1 MTFIV
6 GQELFWV
13 WSNLSKTNQLVTVTK
28 VGRKWVEL
36 SNFYRFDIK
45 TGWGDGKGRSSPGRI
60 YLSEAAYDAEQLADN
75 GVCLAFLRLKSL
87 MQRSAPKKGVKIEDI
102 YEAARLL
109 NLHDAN
115 DYINI
120 QSIGYV

>member
-13 WSNLSKTNQLVTVTK
+13 WSDLSLTNQLVTVTK

-36 SNFYRFDIK
+36 SNFYRFDMQ
-45 TGWGDGKGRSSPGRI
+45 TGWGDSKGYATPGRI
-60 YLSEAAYDAEQLADN
+60 YLSEAAYDAEQLADM
-75 GVCLAFLRLKSL
+75 GVYHAFNRLKSL